1 MRLSRSSAAAERVKG
16 PHMFSPQSEETA
28 MSEATRT
35 GASFGDGPITPSDTV
50 DLRKVDGRFPRALRV
65 NGAGDVA
72 IMAPDGSTAIWTT
85 DRPET
90 IPMQTKRVLA
100 SGTTITASIAPL
112 Y

>member
-1 MRLSRSSAAAERVKG
+1 
-16 PHMFSPQSEETA
+16 

-35 GASFGDGPITPSDTV
+35 GASFGDGPVTPSDTE

-72 IMAPDGSTAIWTT
+72 IMAPDGSVAIWTT
-85 DRPET
+85 VGPET
-90 IPMQTKRVLA
+90 IPMQAKRVLA
-100 SGTTITASIAPL
+100 AGTTVSASIAPI